1 MHILTIQKSVPVVGV
16 YDVVVCGGGPA
27 GFIAAVTAARE
38 GAQTALIE
46 RFGFLGGMA
55 TAGYVTPISEFKF
68 DDAVVIGG
76 IPWEFIQR
84 LEAMGGAFVEPTI
97 GNVAFDPEL
106 YKLCAQ
112 RMALEAGVHLY
123 MNSYLSGCVRQDG
136 VIRQAI
142 IENKNGTEAVEG
154 RYFIDA
160 TGDADLAH
168 LAGVPMQPM
177 NGESLQPLSTY
188 FILQGVDTDSPII
201 REAMH
206 HSKQGKNCH
215 CLPIRERLLE
225 MTKTEDLPNFGG
237 PWFCTL
243 LRDGAVTVNMTRA
256 TADACDNRDY
266 TRAECELRED
276 VFRLTDVLRR
286 NFEEFRNCRVA
297 GVSVQAG
304 VRETR
309 RIRGVHT
316 ITGQEYLSAVHY
328 PDSIAHGMHPID
340 IHSSQ
345 QGQQYTHF
353 LDRPSYVPYRSLI
366 APDYPNLL
374 AAGRC
379 LSADR
384 QAFASLRVQGSCM
397 EMGQAAGAAAALCAQ
412 EDVPLQQAD
421 IFRLLARLRALGALL

>member
-1 MHILTIQKSVPVVGV
+1 MHILTIPKSVPVVGV

-168 LAGVPMQPM
+168 LANVPMQPM

-188 FILQGVDTDSPII
+188 FILQGVRSEERRVGKECRSRWSPY
-201 REAMH
+201 H
-206 HSKQGKNCH
+206 
-215 CLPIRERLLE
+215 
-225 MTKTEDLPNFGG
+225 
-237 PWFCTL
+237 
-243 LRDGAVTVNMTRA
+243 
-256 TADACDNRDY
+256 
-266 TRAECELRED
+266 
-276 VFRLTDVLRR
+276 
-286 NFEEFRNCRVA
+286 
-297 GVSVQAG
+297 
-304 VRETR
+304 
-309 RIRGVHT
+309 
-316 ITGQEYLSAVHY
+316 
-328 PDSIAHGMHPID
+328 
-340 IHSSQ
+340 
-345 QGQQYTHF
+345 
-353 LDRPSYVPYRSLI
+353 
-366 APDYPNLL
+366 
-374 AAGRC
+374 
-379 LSADR
+379 
-384 QAFASLRVQGSCM
+384 
-397 EMGQAAGAAAALCAQ
+397 
-412 EDVPLQQAD
+412 
-421 IFRLLARLRALGALL
+421 